1 MSSETPFHLITKME
15 SALALVDNC
24 LQQIELCCKLHKK
37 LTKLN
42 ECERKGDSTR
52 VMLILAKYRSRA
64 RFLDRIANAANE
76 FDRKSESL
84 ETHVKEMKEIL
95 EAKSY
100 RCPQCYGRGSLSKY
114 EYIRGERGSVRPIL
128 RSHTCDNCKGAGTI
142 AIPSVAETY
151 LSLFLEMANKLIL
164 FQKHFRNVLNILN
177 TEG

>member
-1 MSSETPFHLITKME
+1 MSNETPFHLITKME
-15 SALALVDNC
+15 SALALVDKC
-24 LQQIELCCKLHKK
+24 IQQMELCCKLHKK

-52 VMLILAKYRSRA
+52 VMLILAKYRSKA

-100 RCPQCYGRGSLSKY
+100 QCPQCYGRGSFSKR
-114 EYIRGERGSVRPIL
+114 EYIRERGIVQSIL
-128 RSHTCDNCKGAGTI
+128 KSYTCDNCNGTGEV
-142 AIPSVAETY
+142 AIPPVAEVY
-151 LSLFLEMANKLIL
+151 LSLFLEMGNKLVL
-164 FQKHFRNVLNILN
+164 FLKHSRKTLNVFSAAY
-177 TEG
+177 